1 MPQTA
6 KSLYQTMHRLIRLM
20 HRRAH
25 YRKRMQ
31 GGLYHGQAS
40 LLRLAA
46 QKDGASQKDLAADM
60 DVRPSSM
67 TEMLTRL
74 EMNGMVVRKQDKND
88 QRVMRIYITEEGR
101 KLAEQMN
108 AAADMDD
115 VFDILSNQEKSQLLA
130 ILEKLCVSLESAEPH
145 TGQQPRAA
153 GPAPN

>member
-1 MPQTA
+1 
-6 KSLYQTMHRLIRLM
+6 
-20 HRRAH
+20 
-25 YRKRMQ
+25 MQ

-46 QKDGASQKDLAADM
+46 QKDGAIQKDLASEM

-74 EMNGMVVRKQDKND
+74 ETNGMVVRKQDKKD
-88 QRVMRIYITEEGR
+88 QRLMRIYITEEGK

-115 VFDILSNQEKSQLLA
+115 IFDILSNQEKQQLLT
-130 ILEKLCVSLESAEPH
+130 ILEKLCVSLESVQAHPKRH
-145 TGQQPRAA
+145 PGVV

>member
-1 MPQTA
+1 
-6 KSLYQTMHRLIRLM
+6 
-20 HRRAH
+20 
-25 YRKRMQ
+25 
-31 GGLYHGQAS
+31 
-40 LLRLAA
+40 
-46 QKDGASQKDLAADM
+46 M

-115 VFDILSNQEKSQLLA
+115 IFDILSNQEKSQLLA

-145 TGQQPRAA
+145 TGQQSRAA

>member
-1 MPQTA
+1 MPQTE
-6 KSLYQTMHRLIRLM
+6 KGLYQTMHRLIRLM

-31 GGLYHGQAS
+31 GGLYHGQTT

-46 QKDGASQKDLAADM
+46 QKEGAIQRDLAAAM

-74 EMNGMVVRKQDKND
+74 ERNGMIARRADPSD
-88 QRVMRIYITEEGR
+88 QRVTRVFITEEGR

-115 VFDILSNQEKSQLLA
+115 IFDILSKEEKTQLLT
-130 ILEKLCVSLESAEPH
+130 ILEKLCASLESDK
-145 TGQQPRAA
+145 TGAHKPS
-153 GPAPN
+153 